1 MQLKHMEFDF
11 FNDANGENM
20 FTLAVKRSNTEVVWE
35 VMKTLN
41 EFTQNR
47 LEKAIELIP
56 LEDFMWYM
64 NPEFVSLIDNAFVP
78 AISDTGIP
86 IPTLSWQ
93 AEGEIIYAKSSQ
105 NRYDEKVHR
114 KLHG

>member
-1 MQLKHMEFDF
+1 MH
-11 FNDANGENM
+11 
-20 FTLAVKRSNTEVVWE
+20 T
-35 VMKTLN
+35 
-41 EFTQNR
+41 
-47 LEKAIELIP
+47 
-56 LEDFMWYM
+56 
-64 NPEFVSLIDNAFVP
+64 EFVSLIDNGLVP

-105 NRYDEKVHR
+105 NRYDEKVHK